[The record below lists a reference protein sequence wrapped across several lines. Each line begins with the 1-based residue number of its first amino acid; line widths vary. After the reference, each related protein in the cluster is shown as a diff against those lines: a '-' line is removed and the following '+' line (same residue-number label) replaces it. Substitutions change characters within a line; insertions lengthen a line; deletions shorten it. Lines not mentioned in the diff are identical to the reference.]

1 MRRQPAGSRWGP
13 SPGRLPYPCASSGGR
28 QPQGPSAAAAPL
40 AGPVIVMVSGSL
52 VRGQVTAGLRESGW
66 RRPCLGQ
73 ELLHVC
79 VEAMCVLLV
88 KQRPKRRGS
97 EFSDCEVEN

>member
-66 RRPCLGQ
+66 GRPCLGQ
-73 ELLHVC
+73 DVC
-79 VEAMCVLLV
+79 VEAMRVRFLSSRD
-88 KQRPKRRGS
+88 QREEGASSRTER
-97 EFSDCEVEN
+97 